1 MAGGACRVVDSSM
14 GDIDG
19 GLGDGRSDGGVVV
32 VASLAWL
39 VVVSSGASL
48 EDGDIEGLLFRG

>member
-1 MAGGACRVVDSSM
+1 M